1 MPDQAAQLRKLVR
14 ASVLA
19 DPTLAPGGPIVA
31 LTGGRAEVG
40 TTTVACQLARELARL
55 GKQVILIDANVIRP
69 GVAPQFNVHADESI
83 DAILRGAR
91 RAVEVLIE
99 VENGVRILPG
109 LPPGELAPP
118 LDRQAVDHFSS
129 ELLALS
135 QQADA
140 ILIDAGS
147 GMNPWVDRLWQLSRQ
162 VLLVSTPAQNSFLD
176 GYAAVNLSQHHRH
189 DNKIRLLVNR
199 TVDDDELPP
208 LAARFEDTC
217 AKFLRI
223 TPKPAAGLPEFIR
236 TKQAA
241 TGEENL
247 PPSPLRLPPSQTDEP
262 FRRATRLLAADLAA
276 DFRVAA
282 LRLVKPKQLAASS
295 IRYPDQTD
303 LSQRR

>member
-31 LTGGRAEVG
+31 LSGGRREVG

-69 GVAPQFNVHADESI
+69 GVAVHFNVHADETINS
-83 DAILRGAR
+83 ILRGAR
-91 RAVEVLIE
+91 RAVEVLVE
-99 VENGVRILPG
+99 VDNDIRIIPG
-109 LPPGELAPP
+109 LPPGELAPS
-118 LDRQAVDHFSS
+118 LDRQAVEHFSS

-140 ILIDAGS
+140 ILLDAGS

-162 VLLVSTPAQNSFLD
+162 VLLVSTPEQTAFLD
-176 GYAAVNLSQHHRH
+176 GYAAVKLSQYHRH
-189 DNKIRLLVNR
+189 DGKLRLLLNR

-217 AKFLRI
+217 AKFLQI
-223 TPKPAAGLPEFIR
+223 TPKAAAGLPEFIR
-236 TKQAA
+236 SKSEPREGQHSAVSSQQSA
-241 TGEENL
+241 IL
-247 PPSPLRLPPSQTDEP
+247 PDEP

-295 IRYPDQTD
+295 IRYPDQ
-303 LSQRR
+303 